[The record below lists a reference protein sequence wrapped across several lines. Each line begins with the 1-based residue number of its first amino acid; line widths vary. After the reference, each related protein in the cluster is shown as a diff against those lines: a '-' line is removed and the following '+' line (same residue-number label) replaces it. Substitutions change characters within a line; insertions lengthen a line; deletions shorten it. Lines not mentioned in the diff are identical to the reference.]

1 MTRHLRYAL
10 CAAALWLT
18 ALGAGAQGDTKA
30 ALEAV
35 DSIVRKYS
43 NYKDVL
49 DPYVAKICAKHKDS
63 PEFMVGVARAYYSF
77 SRPKGQAFY
86 TFHTRDTAN
95 ARKYVQMAIQLNP
108 TYVPAYICG
117 GDIERTQFNR
127 EPALDWY
134 RRAIA
139 ANKADPAGYLAYADY
154 ASETDPAEAL
164 RVLEALRDY
173 NPGYPVYLAAA
184 RICDRRG
191 EWEKSLEYF
200 AKAEKDSMTYHD
212 FVTYA
217 LNCELMREYQQGLD
231 AALLGLEQY
240 PDSAALNRLAMRQLV
255 ILNKYTDALVYVD
268 RLFNKSEN
276 AKIGWQD
283 YNYAGRAYF
292 GAKRYG
298 EALSMFTKIT
308 DDDELKPVERSSLV
322 DYTARTYANLG
333 DYDKAIA
340 IFSDFVAR
348 QERDSAL
355 SPGDVYNLANMY
367 MRKAQDSTTVN
378 STEAWLKADSTFAV
392 MAARFTANADFALA
406 NRLQIAY
413 VLDPDFETGRCV
425 PIAEQLVAVVTA
437 KGEADDASTARL
449 LNAYRFLAFHYTI
462 NKNRKRSRMYWQ
474 KVLELDP
481 GNETA
486 KNVLGIKG

>member
-1 MTRHLRYAL
+1 MAVKEPTQKNKLKLAAREIPFSDDHAGQYYLQPRVQKCLTLEDIA
-10 CAAALWLT
+10 AEVAALSARQEDAEDVGRILRQAVRRIMWFVSSGYSVSTELGSFRLT
-18 ALGAGAQGDTKA
+18 AQGVFAQGELGGVPDRDRLRLGVSYTMS
-30 ALEAV
+30 EAMRDLLDQV
-35 DSIVRKYS
+35 EIDVEIQSSDSQPR
-43 NYKDVL
+43 
-49 DPYVAKICAKHKDS
+49 
-63 PEFMVGVARAYYSF
+63 
-77 SRPKGQAFY
+77 
-86 TFHTRDTAN
+86 
-95 ARKYVQMAIQLNP
+95 
-108 TYVPAYICG
+108 ICG
-117 GDIERTQFNR
+117 VVSTEDLQR
-127 EPALDWY
+127 
-134 RRAIA
+134 
-139 ANKADPAGYLAYADY
+139 
-154 ASETDPAEAL
+154 PAEAL
-164 RVLEALRDY
+164 RVLEGLRDY

-200 AKAEKDSMTYHD
+200 AKAEKDSMTYQD

-255 ILNKYTDALVYVD
+255 ILDKYADALVYVD

-283 YNYAGRAYF
+283 YNYAGRAFY
-292 GAKRYG
+292 GAKRYS
-298 EALSMFTKIT
+298 EAIGMFSKIT
-308 DDDELKPVERSSLV
+308 ADDELKPVERSTLV
-322 DYTARTYANLG
+322 DYTARAYANLG
-333 DYDKAIA
+333 DYDKAITMY
-340 IFSDFVAR
+340 SDFVAK
-348 QERDSAL
+348 QERDSLL
-355 SPGDVYNLANMY
+355 SAGDVYNLANMY

-378 STEAWLKADSTFAV
+378 PTEAWLKADSTFAV
-392 MAARFTANADFALA
+392 MASRFTANADFALA

-413 VLDPDFETGRCV
+413 VLDPDFKTGRCV

-481 GNETA
+481 DNETA